1 MYSKYCT
8 FAFIF
13 SICII
18 SFSAI
23 SIPEAQAGWWSDNV
37 CCNSGSLVGN
47 GDGNAGANL
56 SGGSTSG
63 SSGGSGSYIA
73 SVSTQPIP
81 SNARYTGQ
89 QTVNGVTYDVWEYAG
104 SGTATGPNLVSRPV
118 TGSGSGSNGGSSS
131 PRPATGYFDGVTPA
145 TCSVYGWA
153 YDPDNTNQAISV
165 HIYRDN
171 RAGVGTFVA
180 SCTANQARADVNT
193 VAKVP
198 GNHGFNCVLPN
209 TYRGTGDH
217 TLYIHAIDINGTPNN
232 LLQTNAKVMGC
243 TPPPAPDVSV
253 QNFMIARACGVNDM
267 AVNDT
272 CPQTNISFVVS
283 NTGNKTIPVGTAVP
297 YRVEYHLPTD
307 AASSPWRLA
316 KSGTYTGGVAVNS
329 QSTTITQPVLNLPV
343 GRSTLRVVVN
353 PSPGVAGLAETNFT
367 NNISNTVAQTYVPAN
382 VDLSFQ
388 SFAVTDTCEIDKMA
402 GNIPCPSTKVTFV
415 LLNKG
420 NKTITAGMAVPYIV
434 EYQPDGS
441 NVWKTAVTGSFNGGI
456 AAKSGT
462 AGVSA
467 KIVVAIPNLKMGST
481 KLRAVVNPA
490 PRATQLNEKNFTD
503 NSSSEITQTYV
514 YNVGTV
520 ILTYKN
526 EVIRYGAT
534 TSLDWSVDADYA
546 VTCQLA
552 GAFVGSVNRTI
563 TNIPGIKLSGTAGS
577 AVLKNTQNFSLTCT
591 PKTGPGIPS
600 TVLTKSVSIEVV
612 PSVQEI

>member
-1 MYSKYCT
+1 MYLKYSVRVFLFC
-8 FAFIF
+8 
-13 SICII
+13 ICLVCFGTI
-18 SFSAI
+18 SV
-23 SIPEAQAGWWSDNV
+23 PLAQAGWWSDNV
-37 CCNSGSLVGN
+37 CCSSGSLVGN

-56 SGGSTSG
+56 SGGTSG
-63 SSGGSGSYIA
+63 SSGGTNSYIA

-118 TGSGSGSNGGSSS
+118 TGSNGGSNGGGSS
-131 PRPATGYFDGVTPA
+131 PRPATGYFDSVTPA
-145 TCSVYGWA
+145 ACSVYGWA
-153 YDPDNTNQAISV
+153 YDPDNTNQAINV

-171 RAGVGTFVA
+171 RAGVGTFVT
-180 SCTANQARADVNT
+180 SCTANQARSDVNT

-198 GNHGFNCVLPN
+198 GNHGFNCVLPD

-243 TPPPAPDVSV
+243 APPPAPDVSV
-253 QNFMIARACGVNDM
+253 QNFMIARACSVNDM
-267 AVNDT
+267 TVNDT
-272 CPQTNISFVVS
+272 CPQTNISFVVR
-283 NTGNKTIPVGTAVP
+283 NTGNKTITAGTAVP

-307 AASSPWRLA
+307 TASSPWRLA
-316 KSGTYTGGVAVNS
+316 KTGTYTGGVAVNS
-329 QSTTITQPVLNLPV
+329 QSTTITQSVLNLPV
-343 GRSTLRVVVN
+343 GRSTMRVVVN
-353 PSPGVAGLAETNFT
+353 PTPGVLALGETNFT

-388 SFAVTDTCEIDKMA
+388 SFSVTDACETDVMA
-402 GNIPCPSTKVTFV
+402 GNTPCPSTKVTFV

-420 NKTITAGMAVPYIV
+420 NKTITAGMAVPYVV
-434 EYQPDGS
+434 EYQLDGS
-441 NVWKTAVTGSFNGGI
+441 SVWKTAVTGSFTDGI

-467 KIVVAIPNLKMGST
+467 KIVAAVPNLKMGST
-481 KLRAVVNPA
+481 KLRAVVNPT
-490 PRATQLNEKNFTD
+490 PRAAQLNETNFTD
-503 NSSSEITQTYV
+503 NASSEITQTYV
-514 YNVGTV
+514 YEVGTV

-526 EVIRYGAT
+526 EVIRYSAT
-534 TSLDWSVDADYA
+534 TSLQWSVDADYA

-552 GAFVGSVNRTI
+552 GAFAVGVNRTL
-563 TNIPGIKLSGTAGS
+563 TNTPGTKISGTAGS
-577 AVLKNTQNFSLTCT
+577 AALKNTQNFSLTCT
-591 PKTGPGIPS
+591 PKTGPGVPS
-600 TVLTKSVSIEVV
+600 TVISKSVSIEVV